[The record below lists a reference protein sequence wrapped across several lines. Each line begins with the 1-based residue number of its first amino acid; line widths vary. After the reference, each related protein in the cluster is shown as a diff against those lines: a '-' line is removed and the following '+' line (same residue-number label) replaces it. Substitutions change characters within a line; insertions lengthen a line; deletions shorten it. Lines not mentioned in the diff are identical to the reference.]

1 MAATDPTIQT
11 LNITVANT
19 TDQWNIPNTDITIY
33 TIQDDEGH
41 EHKTMSPTLG
51 MGVGRTFT
59 DVEQYKN
66 AKGNTYLRLPRRKPD
81 AEPTQEQV
89 DASQISIEDIPF

>member
-11 LNITVANT
+11 LNVTVSST
-19 TDQWNIPNTDITIY
+19 KEQWNIPGTDITIY

-51 MGVGRTFT
+51 MGVGKTFVG
-59 DVEQYKN
+59 VEQYKN

-81 AEPTQEQV
+81 VEPTEAQV
-89 DASQISIEDIPF
+89 SHSPINIDEIPF